1 MALVGFEGRIK
12 LEVDKVF
19 IKFKTFYTSLLEG
32 APNLKAWETLSY
44 AVIKYKVK
52 KFSKKKKKV
61 KKFQQ
66 L

>member
-1 MALVGFEGRIK
+1 MALVGFEGRIR

-32 APNLKAWETLSY
+32 APQILKAWETLSY

-52 KFSKKKKKV
+52 KF
-61 KKFQQ
+61 QQ